1 MRTIAQIM
9 KRLELDEE
17 GLRRLLD
24 HGQLDD
30 KTLDPQ
36 VLEQARAA
44 FLAAARRKPPPTA
57 H

>member
-1 MRTIAQIM
+1 MRTIGQIQ
-9 KRLELDEE
+9 KQLNLDED

-24 HGQLDD
+24 HGVLDD

-36 VLEQARAA
+36 ILALARAA
-44 FLAAARRKPPPTA
+44 FIAAARRKRPTE

>member
-1 MRTIAQIM
+1 MRTIGQIM
-9 KRLELDEE
+9 KRLHLDED

-30 KTLDPQ
+30 KTLDPEILSM
-36 VLEQARAA
+36 VRAA
-44 FLAAARRKPPPTA
+44 FLTAARKRPTE

>member
-1 MRTIAQIM
+1 MRAIGQIM
-9 KRLELDEE
+9 KRLDLDEE

-24 HGQLDD
+24 HGELDD

-36 VLEQARAA
+36 VLALARAGII
-44 FLAAARRKPPPTA
+44 AAARKPSTR

>member
-9 KRLELDEE
+9 KRLELDED

-30 KTLDPQ
+30 KTLDPE
-36 VLEQARAA
+36 VLTMVRAA
-44 FLAAARRKPPPTA
+44 FLSARAKPRLTR

>member
-1 MRTIAQIM
+1 MRTIGQIM
-9 KRLELDEE
+9 KRLDLDEE

-24 HGQLDD
+24 HGKLDD

-36 VLEQARAA
+36 VLALARAA
-44 FLAAARRKPPPTA
+44 FLAAARRKRPTE